1 MKRGPLIFDL
11 KNYTQDVEETTE
23 HYLIE
28 DDYLK
33 NEGKCLFVVSCWCMY
48 KYNIIIVYLEVM

>member
-33 NEGKCLFVVSCWCMY
+33 NEGKHVLCMY
-48 KYNIIIVYLEVM
+48 KQNNWQYCYYTKPSSI